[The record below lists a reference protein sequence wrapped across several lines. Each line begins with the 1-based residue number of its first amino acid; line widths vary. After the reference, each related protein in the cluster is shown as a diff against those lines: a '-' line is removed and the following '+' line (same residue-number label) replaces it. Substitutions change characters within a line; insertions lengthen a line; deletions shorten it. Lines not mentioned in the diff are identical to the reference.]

1 MNERR
6 LSVVG
11 YDISAAGRRSPQ
23 DAARDMTDRQGRA
36 AELERRPAGVWN
48 DDEALLADLVRAL
61 HADRMTPKTLDELR
75 DVGDAS
81 VGARP
86 TQQPAEERHAPRRA
100 TLPAGPV
107 PTQQG
112 AHAPILV
119 VDDDDAARHLL
130 VSMLSEAGHAV
141 RGVASARE
149 ARHALR
155 RSRIALLLSEVSMP
169 GETGL
174 DLLQFV
180 SSQYPATATLLISAR
195 EDPSIAHAAIAFG
208 ACGYLSKPVSRSAVL
223 IAVLTVL
230 RRRDEQQREQ
240 AARTE
245 LERARDLSTLALSQ
259 ATDRLEEA
267 GTQSRV
273 LNAETIHRWARAA
286 EFRETG
292 IDGHLQRMS
301 RCCGLLAD
309 KLGIHAESLEL
320 ASMLHDVGKVA
331 IPDRI
336 LLKREPLNVDERL
349 AMQTH
354 AEIGYEML
362 HGSRNDT
369 LDLAAV
375 IARTHHE
382 KFDGSGYPHGLCGS
396 EIALEGRIAAV
407 ADVFDA
413 LTSARAHRRAWSVP
427 SALAW
432 MTRQRGKHFDPDVL
446 DALTSSVEEIVAL
459 QAHGQPR
466 AVVCA
471 SVPPHPDIR
480 S

>member
-11 YDISAAGRRSPQ
+11 CDISAAGRGNPQ
-23 DAARDMTDRQGRA
+23 DAARDMADRQGRA
-36 AELERRPAGVWN
+36 AELEHRPAGVWN

-61 HADRMTPKTLDELR
+61 HADRMTPQARGDLR
-75 DVGDAS
+75 DLGDAS
-81 VGARP
+81 VVARP
-86 TQQPAEERHAPRRA
+86 TQQPAEERHPREPA
-100 TLPAGPV
+100 TLLAGPV
-107 PTQQG
+107 PTQRG
-112 AHAPILV
+112 AQAPILV
-119 VDDDDAARHLL
+119 VDDNDAARPLL

-149 ARHALR
+149 ARHVLR
-155 RSRIALLLSEVSMP
+155 HSRIALLLSEVSMP

-208 ACGYLSKPVSRSAVL
+208 ACGYLTKPVSRSAVL
-223 IAVLTVL
+223 AAVVTAL
-230 RRRDEQQREQ
+230 RRRDEQQREH
-240 AARTE
+240 AEHTE
-245 LERARDLSTLALSQ
+245 LERAWDLRTLALSQ
-259 ATDRLEEA
+259 ATDRPGEA
-267 GTQSRV
+267 SRHTRV
-273 LNAETIHRWARAA
+273 LRAETIHRWARAA

-320 ASMLHDVGKVA
+320 ASVLHDVGKLAV
-331 IPDRI
+331 PERI

-354 AEIGYEML
+354 AEIGYQML
-362 HGSRNDT
+362 HGSCNDT

-382 KFDGSGYPHGLCGS
+382 KFDGSGYPHGLSGS
-396 EIALEGRIAAV
+396 EIPLEGRIAAV

-427 SALAW
+427 STLAW
-432 MTRQRGKHFDPDVL
+432 MARQRGKHFDPDVL
-446 DALTSSVEEIVAL
+446 DALTCSIEEVMAF
-459 QAHGQPR
+459 QGHGPPR
-466 AVVCA
+466 DVVPA
-471 SVPPHPDIR
+471 GVPHLDIP